1 MSDTN
6 HTLKK
11 KENQYHH
18 LTEKDRATIQALIE
32 QKDKNGKRLF
42 NNSYV
47 ANYLGVHRSTIS
59 RELKN
64 RKSYRFM
71 VRSGR
76 TIEKPYNAT
85 DANNNYLFKRGLSK
99 GEYKLKKYSKMA
111 KYIEDKI
118 KIDKW
123 APDVIVGYMKVH
135 NYFDKDG
142 FTSITVPTIY
152 NAIRYGI
159 INVKLEDT
167 RRMKY
172 KPEYEYKDKTSL
184 PTSKIPYSIENRPEE
199 INNRSTFGH
208 FEIDT
213 VIGSSR
219 GKHECLLTITERKT
233 KFEIIFKISSKTS
246 ENVVN
251 KINQMKLFMNKHYNK
266 IFKSFSTDNGSE
278 FSDFLGII
286 KDSKTKIYFCHP
298 YCSGEKGTNEKQN
311 SMIRYFIPKKTL
323 IENYSYQDINKIANW
338 MNNYPRKSLNYKTPL
353 EAVLKEF
360 NNKSIINK
368 IYKLQEKVNCI

>member
-6 HTLKK
+6 NTLKA

-32 QKDKNGKRLF
+32 QKDINGKRLF
-42 NNSYV
+42 NNTYI
-47 ANYLGVHRSTIS
+47 ANYIGVHRSTVS

-64 RKSYRFM
+64 RKSYHFM
-71 VRSGR
+71 IRTGR

-85 DANNNYLFKRGLSK
+85 DAHNNYLFKRGLSK
-99 GEYKLKKYSKMA
+99 GEYKLCKYSKMA
-111 KYIEDKI
+111 KYIEEKI

-135 NYFDKDG
+135 NYFIKDG
-142 FTSITVPTIY
+142 FCKISVPTIY

-167 RRMKY
+167 RRMKF
-172 KPEYEYKDKTSL
+172 KQEYTYQVKSSL
-184 PTSKIPYSIENRPEE
+184 STSKVPYSIENRPEE

-213 VIGSSR
+213 VIGTSR

-233 KFEIIFKISSKTS
+233 KFEIIFKISSKTA

-251 KINQMKLFMNKHYNK
+251 KINQIKLFLNKHYNK
-266 IFKSFSTDNGSE
+266 IFKSFSTDNGTE
-278 FSDFLGII
+278 FSNFLEII
-286 KDSKTKIYFCHP
+286 KDTKTKIFFCHP

-323 IENYSYQDINKIANW
+323 IENYTFEDINKIASW

-353 EAVLKEF
+353 EAVLEEF
-360 NNKSIINK
+360 NDKSIINK
-368 IYKLQEKVNCI
+368 IYKLQEVVNTI

>member
-1 MSDTN
+1 
-6 HTLKK
+6 
-11 KENQYHH
+11 
-18 LTEKDRATIQALIE
+18 
-32 QKDKNGKRLF
+32 
-42 NNSYV
+42 
-47 ANYLGVHRSTIS
+47 
-59 RELKN
+59 
-64 RKSYRFM
+64 M

-85 DANNNYLFKRGLSK
+85 DAHNNYLFKRGLSK
-99 GEYKLKKYSKMA
+99 GKYKLRKYTKMA

-123 APDVIVGYMKVH
+123 APDVIVGYMQVH
-135 NYFDKDG
+135 NYFKKDG
-142 FTSITVPTIY
+142 FCEITVPTIY

-172 KPEYEYKDKTSL
+172 KPEYEYKDKISL
-184 PTSKIPYSIENRPEE
+184 PISKIPYSIENRPEE

-213 VIGSSR
+213 VIGTSR

-251 KINQMKLFMNKHYNK
+251 KINQIKLFMKKHYNK

-286 KDSKTKIYFCHP
+286 KDSKTQIYFCHP

-323 IENYSYQDINKIANW
+323 IENYSCEDINNIANW

-353 EAVLKEF
+353 EAVLEEF
-360 NNKSIINK
+360 YDKSIINK
-368 IYKLQEKVNCI
+368 IYKLQEVVNTI